1 MRRRLDGARPLEM
14 LEFRVNV
21 SRFHLLDVPMPK
33 LAPADK
39 HLQRGAATT
48 LVLLVLKDS
57 PSYGYQIVQEIRA
70 RSAEAF
76 DFPEGTIYPI
86 LYGLESEGAIKGEW
100 KPGIGDR
107 KRKVYRLTP
116 QGRKELERRV
126 EAWQKY
132 ASGMRVALKG
142 T

>member
-1 MRRRLDGARPLEM
+1 
-14 LEFRVNV
+14 
-21 SRFHLLDVPMPK
+21 MPK

-86 LYGLESEGAIKGEW
+86 LYGLESEGAIKGDW

-107 KRKVYRLTP
+107 KRKVYRLTA